1 MIESSNH
8 CINKDPIEILKE
20 IFGYNQFKGQ
30 QEDIIN
36 NVISKNNSFVLMP
49 TGGGKSLCYQI
60 PSLHLP
66 GLAIVI
72 SPLIA
77 LMQDQVQAL
86 QQYGVSVETIN
97 SNISRSKVFQIKKMI
112 QDNALKIL
120 YVAPE
125 RLLMEEFLDLLSDVK
140 ISLFAIDEAHCVSQW
155 GHDFRPVYTNLAIL
169 ADKFPDTPRIAL
181 TATADET
188 TRKDIID
195 KLRLQ
200 DAKIFIDSFDRP
212 NINYAI
218 TIANNPKKQLISFIK
233 NNHQNQSGVIY
244 CVSRKKTDEMT
255 QFLKKE
261 GFNALSYHAGMDSF
275 QRAENQKQF
284 QQQENII
291 MVATIAFG
299 MGIDKPDVRFV
310 IHMNVPKNIESY
322 YQETGRAGRDGL
334 PSNALMFYG
343 LSDIAIQR
351 NFIENSEAPEKQK
364 RIERQKLNYLLGLCE
379 ATRCRRQI
387 LLEYFGDSCEP
398 CNNCDTCINKP
409 ETFDAT
415 IISQQA
421 LSCVYRTGQIF
432 GIAYLIDVLIGADN
446 QRIKNF
452 NHDKLQ
458 VFAIGKE
465 YSKQEW
471 QSVFRQLVAQ
481 NLLKVDMVGH
491 GGIKITKQGFEFL
504 KEKRTIELGKYVKIK
519 TSKEKLKSNKTDKE
533 KIKIDLEL
541 NTDQENDLFKIL
553 KEKRLEIAKEQNLPP
568 YVIFHDKSLIEM
580 VKIKPQ
586 SLDQMLDISG
596 VGQAKIDRYGQVFLD
611 IILTTVVLS

>member
-112 QDNALKIL
+112 QENALKIL

-255 QFLKKE
+255 QFLKKK
-261 GFNALSYHAGMDSF
+261 ALTPYPIMQEWILSK
-275 QRAENQKQF
+275 EQKIKNNSSSKKISSWL
-284 QQQENII
+284 QQ
-291 MVATIAFG
+291 
-299 MGIDKPDVRFV
+299 
-310 IHMNVPKNIESY
+310 
-322 YQETGRAGRDGL
+322 
-334 PSNALMFYG
+334 
-343 LSDIAIQR
+343 
-351 NFIENSEAPEKQK
+351 
-364 RIERQKLNYLLGLCE
+364 LLLAWG
-379 ATRCRRQI
+379 
-387 LLEYFGDSCEP
+387 S
-398 CNNCDTCINKP
+398 
-409 ETFDAT
+409 
-415 IISQQA
+415 ISQM
-421 LSCVYRTGQIF
+421 S
-432 GIAYLIDVLIGADN
+432 D
-446 QRIKNF
+446 
-452 NHDKLQ
+452 
-458 VFAIGKE
+458 
-465 YSKQEW
+465 
-471 QSVFRQLVAQ
+471 
-481 NLLKVDMVGH
+481 LLF
-491 GGIKITKQGFEFL
+491 I
-504 KEKRTIELGKYVKIK
+504 
-519 TSKEKLKSNKTDKE
+519 
-533 KIKIDLEL
+533 
-541 NTDQENDLFKIL
+541 
-553 KEKRLEIAKEQNLPP
+553 
-568 YVIFHDKSLIEM
+568 
-580 VKIKPQ
+580 
-586 SLDQMLDISG
+586 
-596 VGQAKIDRYGQVFLD
+596 
-611 IILTTVVLS
+611 